1 MKAFTTGWG
10 AAKKFESSITGI
22 TDALK
27 GNGSAW
33 QIICGLIDG
42 FIGLYEGVQTVIGII
57 NLLTAASAA
66 HAATKGVEAGAETTE
81 AGVRAAS
88 ATTIA
93 AASAATIVANKLEA
107 ASFKELAAAE
117 YMAAHAY
124 IPFAGY
130 GIAAG
135 FTAAMLATVTAAGIP
150 MLADGGLASGPTLAM
165 VGEYAGASG
174 NPEVIAPLDKLQG
187 MLTDTAPAFGK
198 VTFKIAGRTLVGILE
213 KENKIYSRS

>member
-1 MKAFTTGWG
+1 MAKSVEEYRKEIIRQMKAHKIYSKGPDMQ
-10 AAKKFESSITGI
+10 ITS
-22 TDALK
+22 L
-27 GNGSAW
+27 
-33 QIICGLIDG
+33 
-42 FIGLYEGVQTVIGII
+42 
-57 NLLTAASAA
+57 ASAA

-81 AGVRAAS
+81 AGVRASA
-88 ATTIA
+88 ATTNA